1 MKLLI
6 VDDNKDITTMLSK
19 FLVMKGFDCTVS
31 NDGKDG
37 MNLIKKGLFD
47 RVILDMSM
55 PDFGGMDIINE
66 LEKSNK
72 LKDNKII
79 IFTASSISEDE
90 VSDLLKKDGIVS
102 LLRKPVQLNELLTA
116 ISNWKK
122 FKFF

>member
-79 IFTASSISEDE
+79 IFTASSISEDD
-90 VSDLLKKDGIVS
+90 VSDLLKKDGVVS

-116 ISNWKK
+116 ISN
-122 FKFF
+122 

>member
-19 FLVMKGFDCTVS
+19 YLSMKGFDCTIS
-31 NDGKDG
+31 NDGREG
-37 MNLIKKGLFD
+37 MNLMAKGLYD

-79 IFTASSISEDE
+79 IFTASSISDDE
-90 VSDLLKKDGIVS
+90 VSDLLKKDGIIS
-102 LLRKPVQLNELLTA
+102 LLRKPVQLNELLSA
-116 ISNWKK
+116 ISS
-122 FKFF
+122 

>member
-19 FLVMKGFDCTVS
+19 YLSMKGFDCTVS
-31 NDGKDG
+31 NDGRDG
-37 MNLIKKGLFD
+37 MNLITKGLFD

-79 IFTASSISEDE
+79 IFTASSISDDE
-90 VSDLLKKDGIVS
+90 VSDLLKKDGVIS
-102 LLRKPVQLNELLTA
+102 LLRKPVQLNELLSA
-116 ISNWKK
+116 ISS
-122 FKFF
+122 

>member
-1 MKLLI
+1 
-6 VDDNKDITTMLSK
+6 
-19 FLVMKGFDCTVS
+19 
-31 NDGKDG
+31 
-37 MNLIKKGLFD
+37 
-47 RVILDMSM
+47 M

-116 ISNWKK
+116 ISN
-122 FKFF
+122 

>member
-19 FLVMKGFDCTVS
+19 YLLMKGFDCTVS

-37 MNLIKKGLFD
+37 MNLIKNGLFD
-47 RVILDMSM
+47 RVILDMAM

>member
-19 FLVMKGFDCTVS
+19 YLLMKGFDCTVS

-37 MNLIKKGLFD
+37 MNLIKNGLFD
-47 RVILDMSM
+47 RVILDMAM

-79 IFTASSISEDE
+79 IFTASSISDE
-90 VSDLLKKDGIVS
+90 EGLDLLKKDGIIK
-102 LLRKPVQLNELLTA
+102 LFRKPVQLNELLESIT
-116 ISNWKK
+116 N
-122 FKFF
+122 